1 VLITSQAAK
10 AKIVT
15 LPIGNKRLS
24 VYLLIQQNPLRNSSA
39 GFTLVEIMIV
49 LLLLALMMGL
59 ISPTILSGIQR
70 SSIRQVTTDLVMA
83 IRRTRAQ
90 ALTRN
95 QEHYILFNLAE
106 NTYSVPPHKKTTKVP
121 DSLTM
126 ELITANIEQQDSTS
140 GAIRFYGDGS
150 STGGTITII
159 HEHKKWIID
168 IPWLTGQVNLQR
180 INKDNTQ

>member
-1 VLITSQAAK
+1 
-10 AKIVT
+10 
-15 LPIGNKRLS
+15 
-24 VYLLIQQNPLRNSSA
+24 
-39 GFTLVEIMIV
+39 MIV
-49 LLLLALMMGL
+49 LLLIALMMGL
-59 ISPTILSGIQR
+59 ISPTILNGIQ
-70 SSIRQVTTDLVMA
+70 STSIRQVSTDLMIA
-83 IRRTRAQ
+83 IRRTRAK

-106 NTYSVPPHKKTTKVP
+106 NTYSVPPHNKTTKVP

-180 INKDNTQ
+180 MNKDNTQ